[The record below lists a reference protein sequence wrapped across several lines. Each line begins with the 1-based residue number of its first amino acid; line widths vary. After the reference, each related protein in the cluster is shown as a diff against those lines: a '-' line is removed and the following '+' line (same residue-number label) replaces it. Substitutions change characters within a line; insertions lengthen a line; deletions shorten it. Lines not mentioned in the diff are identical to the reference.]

1 MVSHLKYPLMA
12 LTDLHGQLSEFKA
25 LVSLLEK
32 EPVYDQCA
40 LVFLGDY
47 VDRNSGVKETIDLVL
62 ELLKRPAGGVALMG
76 NHDLALVRAA
86 GLDDREPSPYWVNRY
101 FGDYNN
107 SGTFKSYLGR
117 YPNSANSWPDEL
129 DLLRKT
135 MPMEHRKFLGS
146 LPWVAEAPGHL
157 FLHCGL
163 SPELEASPQQQVA
176 ALHSRSWDKS
186 SLKPRPGTKTYDCW
200 TDDYPVWLG
209 ADPGLSESPLVYP
222 GKVQVTGHKQVP
234 KADFNS
240 VRIRLDTS
248 GGKAS
253 LTAAL
258 LMSATSEPKFIPS
271 R

>member
-1 MVSHLKYPLMA
+1 MTHLDYPLIA
-12 LTDLHGQLSEFKA
+12 LTDLHGQLAEFKA
-25 LVSLLEK
+25 LVSRLEK
-32 EPVYDQCA
+32 EPVWDQCA

-47 VDRNSGVKETIDLVL
+47 VDRNPGVKETIDLVL
-62 ELLKRPAGGVALMG
+62 KLLKRPAGGVALMG

-117 YPNSANSWPDEL
+117 PSDSANSWPDEL

-135 MPMEHRKFLGS
+135 MSVEHRKFLGS

-176 ALHSRSWDKS
+176 ALHSRSWHKS
-186 SLKPRPGTKTYDCW
+186 SLKPRPGTKTHDCW

-209 ADPGLSESPLVYP
+209 ADPGLSEYPLAYP
-222 GKVQVTGHKQVP
+222 GKVQVTGHRPVQKHHVNP
-234 KADFNS
+234 I
-240 VRIRLDTS
+240 RIRLDTS
-248 GGKAS
+248 GGS
-253 LTAAL
+253 GILTAAI
-258 LMSATSEPKFIPS
+258 LMSARSEPTFITS